1 MRFVRITL
9 VCALIGVTLG
19 IGSLCPRPLSAQTTI
34 NPDISLIGDI
44 RAFGHTDATRP
55 DERDNVNL
63 NLHEAEIAIQGYLN
77 PYARADAFFGWHD
90 GSNAEIEELYFTISR
105 GIPFGIAVRGG
116 RYLLLFDKINPLHP
130 HAYSFIHR
138 PLIHEEFFGPE
149 GLRDVG
155 VRASMLVPIGNVAT
169 EISVDVLKN
178 EWLSPHEHEHGHG
191 EDPEHAEE
199 ETVEETV
206 PNERS
211 FLGRIESF
219 FVLDD
224 VTSLSIGASALT
236 GIPEEDER
244 RTVGGLDAKF
254 KWKPDRYQSFTA
266 VAEWMVNDAPAVHE
280 HEGDHEHEAAGVTEE
295 HGEES
300 ITSHGL
306 FGYFDYQFRQRYNV
320 GAVGDWT
327 QHAEDSEHS
336 TWRLGGFAG
345 FAPVEET
352 TLLRLLVDYTHDVNA
367 DDGFWTATLQLV
379 FSLGPHRP
387 HTF

>member
-9 VCALIGVTLG
+9 VCALVVGC
-19 IGSLCPRPLSAQTTI
+19 LCPQYLSAQTTI

-44 RAFGHTDATRP
+44 RAFGHTDAARP
-55 DERDNVNL
+55 DERDNVNM

-77 PYARADAFFGWHD
+77 PYARADAFFGWHE
-90 GSNAEIEELYFTISR
+90 GTNAEIEELYFTISR

-130 HAYSFIHR
+130 HAYSFVHR
-138 PLIHEEFFGPE
+138 PLMQEEFFGEE

-169 EISVDVLKN
+169 ELSVDVLKN
-178 EWLSPHEHEHGHG
+178 EWLTPHEHDHAAEH
-191 EDPEHAEE
+191 EDAEE
-199 ETVEETV
+199 EDAEETV

-219 FVLDD
+219 FVIDD

-236 GIPEEDER
+236 GVPEEDER
-244 RTVGGLDAKF
+244 RTTAGLDAKF

-266 VAEWMVNDAPAVHE
+266 VAEWMVNDGLATH
-280 HEGDHEHEAAGVTEE
+280 DHEHEAAGVVDE
-295 HGEES
+295 HEVES
-300 ITSHGL
+300 ITSYGL
-306 FGYFDYQFRQRYNV
+306 FGYFDYQFRQRYNI

-327 QHAEDSEHS
+327 QYAEDSDRS
-336 TWRLGGFAG
+336 MWRLGGFAG